1 MQIANT
7 PNKYAIENAFHQL
20 NQPYFFLDF
29 RQIPSQSILKTEYF
43 SVMDQGMNIKAKW
56 SDFVDGIF
64 YIDANQLPTP
74 LNEDK

>member
-1 MQIANT
+1 MIVT
-7 PNKYAIENAFHQL
+7 R
-20 NQPYFFLDF
+20 D
-29 RQIPSQSILKTEYF
+29 
-43 SVMDQGMNIKAKW
+43 MNIKAKW